1 MNLDKLRIFHHAGM
15 AKSFTNCGLHLSP
28 SAISRHIS
36 DLEYWLK
43 VKLFV
48 RNPKGMTLTP
58 EGEKLLE
65 TCHTVFKELEG
76 IKSAI
81 SVDTDKPEGLLKIAT
96 PLGWISNIVIMLI
109 KDFLRD
115 NKDVL
120 VSIKSF
126 DGVPDFSRSE
136 ADVAMLPF
144 IPDDVAVK
152 GEHLTDLTLG
162 LYASPDYL
170 KTYGVP
176 QTVEDLRNHQLIS
189 YGDHDHPLMNINWH
203 LGLGLKEGE
212 KHKPYITINNMYYAA
227 EAGYGIVTLA
237 RENALLR
244 DSALVPVLPDVSGPT
259 LNCYC
264 VYPKR
269 LEKSKKVQA
278 FIHYVKQTLHEQLWA
293 ANLDDNLNDNL
304 NN

>member
-48 RNPKGMTLTP
+48 RHPKGMTLTP

-81 SVDTDKPEGLLKIAT
+81 SVDTEKAEGLLKIAT
-96 PLGWISNIVIMLI
+96 PSGWISNIVIALI
-109 KDFLRD
+109 KDFLND
-115 NKDVL
+115 NSNVRIN
-120 VSIKSF
+120 IKSF
-126 DGVPDFSRSE
+126 DAVPDFTRSE
-136 ADVAMLPF
+136 ADIALLPF
-144 IPDDVAVK
+144 IPDDVQVK
-152 GEHLTDLTLG
+152 GERLTDLSLG
-162 LYASPDYL
+162 LYASLDYL
-170 KTYGVP
+170 EQYGAP
-176 QTVEDLRNHQLIS
+176 KTVEDLKNHQLIS
-189 YGDHDHPLMNINWH
+189 YGDHDHPLMNVNWH
-203 LGLGLKEGE
+203 LGLGMEEGK
-212 KHKPYITINNMYYAA
+212 KHVPYITINNMYCAA

-237 RENALLR
+237 KENILLQNT
-244 DSALVPVLPDVSGPT
+244 SLVPVLPDLQGPIV
-259 LNCYC
+259 NCYC

-278 FIHYVKQTLHEQLWA
+278 FIHYVKQALHEQNWS
-293 ANLDDNLNDNL
+293 ANLDDKA
-304 NN
+304 

>member
-48 RNPKGMTLTP
+48 RHPKGMTLTP

-81 SVDTDKPEGLLKIAT
+81 TLDSEKPEGLIKITT
-96 PLGWISNIVIMLI
+96 PSGWIGTIIIKLI
-109 KDFLRD
+109 KPFLDD
-115 NKDVL
+115 NPAIRL
-120 VSIKSF
+120 SIKSF

-136 ADVAMLPF
+136 ADIALLPF
-144 IPDDVAVK
+144 IPEDAEVL
-152 GEHLTDLTLG
+152 GEKLLTLN
-162 LYASPDYL
+162 LSLFASPEYL
-170 KTYGVP
+170 LQHGTPK
-176 QTVEDLRNHQLIS
+176 TVEDLKDHQLIS
-189 YGDHDHPLMNINWH
+189 YGDHDHPMLNINWH
-203 LGLGLKEGE
+203 LGLGMPKGE
-212 KHKPYITINNMYYAA
+212 QHEPYLTVNNLYYAA
-227 EAGYGIVTLA
+227 EAGHGIVTLA
-237 RENALLR
+237 QENILLR
-244 DSALVPVLPDVSGPT
+244 KNRLVPVLPELKGPAVDSF
-259 LNCYC
+259 C

-269 LEKSKKVQA
+269 LEKSKRIQT
-278 FIHYVKQTLHEQLWA
+278 FLHYMKQETHEHKWL
-293 ANLDDNLNDNL
+293 
-304 NN
+304 

>member
-48 RNPKGMTLTP
+48 RHPKGMTLTP

-76 IKSAI
+76 VKSTI
-81 SVDTDKPEGLLKIAT
+81 SIDTEKPEGLLKITT
-96 PLGWISNIVIMLI
+96 PSGWISTIIVRLI
-109 KDFLRD
+109 ETFLED
-115 NKDVL
+115 NPAVRL
-120 VSIKSF
+120 SIKSF

-136 ADVAMLPF
+136 ADIALLPF
-144 IPDDVAVK
+144 IPEDDTIA
-152 GEHLTDLTLG
+152 GEKLMTLNLG
-162 LYASPDYL
+162 MYASPAYL
-170 KTYGVP
+170 QKHGTP
-176 QTVEDLRNHQLIS
+176 KSLDDLKDHQLVS
-189 YGDHDHPLMNINWH
+189 YGEHDHPMVNINWH
-203 LGLGLKEGE
+203 LKAGMTEGQSRE
-212 KHKPYITINNMYYAA
+212 PYLTINNMYYAA

-237 RENALLR
+237 KENVLLR
-244 DSALVPVLPDVSGPT
+244 KNRLVPILPEVAGPVIDA
-259 LNCYC
+259 YC

-269 LEKSKKVQA
+269 LEKSQRIQA
-278 FIHYVKQTLHEQLWA
+278 FIHYLKQESHEHKWL
-293 ANLDDNLNDNL
+293 
-304 NN
+304 